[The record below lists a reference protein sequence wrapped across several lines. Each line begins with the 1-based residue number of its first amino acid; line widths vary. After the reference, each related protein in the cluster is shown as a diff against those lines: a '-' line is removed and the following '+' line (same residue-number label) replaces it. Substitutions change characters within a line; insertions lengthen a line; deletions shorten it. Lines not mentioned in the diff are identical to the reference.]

1 MNEYMNEL
9 YFKMNHS
16 FTAIYQP
23 NPPFLSLPLHRS
35 SPHLKSNPELSAA
48 VSSFRAW
55 AASAEAMAEKYSA
68 PPSAIDFTSYKSSV
82 RDTSLVESLEAF
94 YKSAKPDPLV
104 YEWSAEDKAKKMQQ
118 IEEAKGRL
126 AFTQEMIEETEAELE
141 FMRANRTTRE
151 TSGTDIKEAY
161 PDIAAETEKELEER
175 KWFKDAIA

>member
-1 MNEYMNEL
+1 
-9 YFKMNHS
+9 
-16 FTAIYQP
+16 
-23 NPPFLSLPLHRS
+23 
-35 SPHLKSNPELSAA
+35 
-48 VSSFRAW
+48 
-55 AASAEAMAEKYSA
+55 MAEKYSA
-68 PPSAIDFTSYKSSV
+68 APSPIDFTTYKSSV

-94 YKSAKPDPLV
+94 YKSAKPEPLT